1 MPNQNL
7 NNEQK
12 ITRNILYSILA
23 FTIFLSVFVDFY
35 HLIDTKY
42 RPFINIFMLGIN
54 GVVFYIGYKKQLI
67 NKTSLIFTISTVAI
81 IVAIA
86 LLNR

>member
-7 NNEQK
+7 TNEQK
-12 ITRNILYSILA
+12 KIRNILYSILA

-42 RPFINIFMLGIN
+42 RPFINFFMLGIN
-54 GVVFYIGYKKQLI
+54 GIVFYIGYKKQLI
-67 NKTSLIFTISTVAI
+67 NKTSLIYSILIGATIVS
-81 IVAIA
+81 IA
-86 LLNR
+86 LFNR

>member
-1 MPNQNL
+1 MPNKNL
-7 NNEQK
+7 TQEQK

-42 RPFINIFMLGIN
+42 RPFINFFMLGIN
-54 GVVFYIGYKKQLI
+54 GIVFYIGYKKQLI
-67 NKTSLIFTISTVAI
+67 NKTSFIVTFLTVAI
-81 IVAIA
+81 IAAIT
-86 LLNR
+86 LLKR

>member
-1 MPNQNL
+1 MLNQNL
-7 NNEQK
+7 TNEQK
-12 ITRNILYSILA
+12 KTRNILYSILA

-42 RPFINIFMLGIN
+42 RPYINFFMLGIN
-54 GVVFYIGYKKQLI
+54 GIVFYIGYKKQLI
-67 NKTSLIFTISTVAI
+67 NKTSLIFTISTVVI
-81 IVAIA
+81 IVAIT

>member
-7 NNEQK
+7 TNEQK
-12 ITRNILYSILA
+12 KVRNILYSILA

-42 RPFINIFMLGIN
+42 RPFINFFMLGIN
-54 GVVFYIGYKKQLI
+54 GIVFYIGYKKQLI
-67 NKTSLIFTISTVAI
+67 YKASLIYSIL
-81 IVAIA
+81 IVATIVSIA

>member
-7 NNEQK
+7 NNEQIK
-12 ITRNILYSILA
+12 TRNILYSILA
-23 FTIFLSVFVDFY
+23 FTIIFSVIVDFY

-42 RPFINIFMLGIN
+42 RTFINIFMLGIN

-67 NKTSLIFTISTVAI
+67 NKTSFIFTISTVAI
-81 IVAIA
+81 IVAIT
-86 LLNR
+86 LLKR

>member
-7 NNEQK
+7 TNEQK
-12 ITRNILYSILA
+12 KVRNILYSILA

-42 RPFINIFMLGIN
+42 RPFINFFMLGIN
-54 GVVFYIGYKKQLI
+54 GIVFYIGYKKQLI
-67 NKTSLIFTISTVAI
+67 NKASLIYSIL
-81 IVAIA
+81 IVATIVSIA
-86 LLNR
+86 LFNR

>member
-1 MPNQNL
+1 MPNKNL
-7 NNEQK
+7 TQEQGK
-12 ITRNILYSILA
+12 TRNILYSILA

-54 GVVFYIGYKKQLI
+54 GIVFYIGYKKQLI
-67 NKTSLIFTISTVAI
+67 NKVSLIFTISTVAI

>member
-12 ITRNILYSILA
+12 KTRNILYSILA

-42 RPFINIFMLGIN
+42 RPFINIFMLGVN
-54 GVVFYIGYKKQLI
+54 GVVFYIGYQKQLI
-67 NKTSLIFTISTVAI
+67 NKTSLILTISTVAI

-86 LLNR
+86 LLKR

>member
-7 NNEQK
+7 TNEQK
-12 ITRNILYSILA
+12 KIRNILYSILA

-42 RPFINIFMLGIN
+42 RPFINFFMLGIN
-54 GVVFYIGYKKQLI
+54 GIVFYIGYKKQLI
-67 NKTSLIFTISTVAI
+67 NKTSLIYSIL
-81 IVAIA
+81 IVATIVSIA
-86 LLNR
+86 LFNR

>member
-12 ITRNILYSILA
+12 ITRNILYSIFA
-23 FTIFLSVFVDFY
+23 FTIFLSVIVDFY

-67 NKTSLIFTISTVAI
+67 NKTSLIFTILTVTI
-81 IVAIA
+81 IVAITV
-86 LLNR
+86 LKR

>member
-12 ITRNILYSILA
+12 TTRNILYCIFA
-23 FTIFLSVFVDFY
+23 FTIFLSLVVDHY
-35 HLIDTKY
+35 TLVNTKHRY
-42 RPFINIFMLGIN
+42 LINIAMLGIN

-81 IVAIA
+81 IVAIT
-86 LLNR
+86 LLKR

>member
-7 NNEQK
+7 NNEQIK
-12 ITRNILYSILA
+12 TRNILYSILA
-23 FTIFLSVFVDFY
+23 FTIFLSVIVDFY

-42 RPFINIFMLGIN
+42 RPFMNIFMLGIN
-54 GVVFYIGYKKQLI
+54 GVIFYIGHKKQLI
-67 NKTSLIFTISTVAI
+67 NKTSLIFIISTVAI

-86 LLNR
+86 LFIR

>member
-1 MPNQNL
+1 MTNQNL

-12 ITRNILYSILA
+12 KTRNILYSILA

-42 RPFINIFMLGIN
+42 RPFINFFMLGIN
-54 GVVFYIGYKKQLI
+54 GIVFYIGYKKQLV
-67 NKTSLIFTISTVAI
+67 NKTSLIVSIILVAI
-81 IVAIA
+81 IVAIT
-86 LLNR
+86 LLKQ

>member
-7 NNEQK
+7 NNEQIK
-12 ITRNILYSILA
+12 TRNILYSILA
-23 FTIFLSVFVDFY
+23 FTIFLSVIVDFY

-42 RPFINIFMLGIN
+42 RPFMNIFMLGIN
-54 GVVFYIGYKKQLI
+54 GVIFYIGHKKQLF
-67 NKTSLIFTISTVAI
+67 NKTSLIFSISTVAI
-81 IVAIA
+81 IVTIT

>member
-7 NNEQK
+7 NNEQIK
-12 ITRNILYSILA
+12 TRNILYSILA
-23 FTIFLSVFVDFY
+23 FTIFLSVIVDFY

-42 RPFINIFMLGIN
+42 RLFMNIFMLGIN

-67 NKTSLIFTISTVAI
+67 NKKSLIFTIFLAAI
-81 IVAIA
+81 FSGIT
-86 LLNR
+86 LLKL

>member
-1 MPNQNL
+1 MLNQNL
-7 NNEQK
+7 TNEQK
-12 ITRNILYSILA
+12 KTRNILYSILA

-42 RPFINIFMLGIN
+42 RPYIYFFMLGIN
-54 GVVFYIGYKKQLI
+54 GIVFYIGYKKQLI
-67 NKTSLIFTISTVAI
+67 NKTSLIFTISTVVI
-81 IVAIA
+81 IVAIT

>member
-7 NNEQK
+7 NNNQK
-12 ITRNILYSILA
+12 ITRNILYCILA
-23 FTIFLSVFVDFY
+23 FTIFLSVIVDFY

-42 RPFINIFMLGIN
+42 RLFMNIFMLGIN

-67 NKTSLIFTISTVAI
+67 NKTAFIFTISTVAI
-81 IVAIA
+81 IVAIT
-86 LLNR
+86 LLKR